1 MAFKYN
7 ATLQKKLEDIFS
19 EGGYTVR
26 YERGNFQNGYCV
38 LEKMKVVVINK
49 FHESEMKINSM
60 MDLLMSI
67 QDLELENLS
76 SESTELYQKIKAERG
91 GLFEDG
97 TELNIDTTAETT
109 EPNAENKAE

>member
-49 FHESEMKINSM
+49 FHEPETKINSM
-60 MDLLMSI
+60 MELLMNI
-67 QDLELENLS
+67 DDLALENLS
-76 SESTELYQKIKAERG
+76 SESATLYQKIKTEKG
-91 GLFEDG
+91 DLFSDG
-97 TELNIDTTAETT
+97 TTDTAASSESNTQETG
-109 EPNAENKAE
+109 E